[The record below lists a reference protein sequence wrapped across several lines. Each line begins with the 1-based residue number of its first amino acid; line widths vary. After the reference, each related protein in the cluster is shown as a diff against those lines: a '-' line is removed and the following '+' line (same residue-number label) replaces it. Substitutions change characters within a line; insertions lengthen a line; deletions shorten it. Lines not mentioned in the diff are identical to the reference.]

1 MLNYIRFSLLV
12 LTICLAQV
20 STPSTPKSFY
30 IDENLPLSTIALP
43 SFDVD
48 QFLIEDDNE
57 MRSEIQSH
65 TDLQIQYQLILI

>member
-1 MLNYIRFSLLV
+1 MLNYIRFSLLI

-30 IDENLPLSTIALP
+30 IDENIPLSTVTLP

-48 QFLIEDDNE
+48 QFLIEDDGIK
-57 MRSEIQSH
+57 SFKV
-65 TDLQIQYQLILI
+65 L

>member
-48 QFLIEDDNE
+48 QFLIEDYN
-57 MRSEIQSH
+57 
-65 TDLQIQYQLILI
+65 